1 MSLRPVGGAFVLIG
15 VFWGAWA
22 VAAADI
28 EHTLGLSHA
37 LFGLLLAAALL
48 AASAINAAGG
58 ALAERWG
65 ARRALRRSLALWGAL
80 LCAAATLQPAFAFAV
95 ALAAVVS
102 IAGLV
107 DVVMNIIATAVFTD
121 HPGRLVRFHGLF
133 NVGGA
138 GGALLTGLLLRESVT
153 WRWVWLLVGVMAL
166 VLGALTHPSRHDP
179 APVEGSQ
186 SLAAALHALRAEGL
200 VLLSLAFAVG
210 AMVEGGISTWGVLYL
225 REQLAASVLLGA
237 AASTAGYLVA
247 AAARVGLGPLAGG
260 AGAARGVTVGAG
272 LATVGLVVL
281 ATAGAPAIAAAGLV
295 AAAMGISMCWPLLL
309 ARATEGRQRPG
320 LVVAGVSAVG
330 YLGLV
335 LGPALVGGLSS
346 AVGLRGGLLVLA
358 GASLFV
364 IAAANRPYRV
374 SAH

>member
-1 MSLRPVGGAFVLIG
+1 M
-15 VFWGAWA
+15 
-22 VAAADI
+22 AAADI
-28 EHTLGLSHA
+28 EHSLGLSHA
-37 LFGLLLAAALL
+37 LFGLLLAGALVG
-48 AASAINAAGG
+48 ASAVNAAGG

-65 ARRALRRSLALWGAL
+65 ARRALRRSLAMWGAL
-80 LCAAATLQPAFAFAV
+80 LFGAAALRPALAFAL

-121 HPGRLVRFHGLF
+121 RPGHLVRFHGLF

-138 GGALLTGLLLRESVT
+138 SGALLTGLLLRGGVS
-153 WRWVWLLVGVMAL
+153 WRWVWLLA
-166 VLGALTHPSRHDP
+166 GALAFSLAAWIQPGRDDP
-179 APVEGSQ
+179 LPVEGSQ

-200 VLLSLAFAVG
+200 LVLSLAFAVG

-225 REQLAASVLLGA
+225 REQLAAGVLLGA

-247 AAARVGLGPLAGG
+247 ALARVGLGPLAGA
-260 AGAARGVTVGAG
+260 AGAARGVTIGAG
-272 LATVGLVVL
+272 LAAVGLVVL
-281 ATAGAPAIAAAGLV
+281 ATASAPGVAAAGLV

-335 LGPALVGGLSS
+335 LGPALVGGLASGI
-346 AVGLRGGLLVLA
+346 GLRGGLLVLA

-364 IAAANRPYRV
+364 IGAAHRPYRV
-374 SAH
+374 PAR

>member
-1 MSLRPVGGAFVLIG
+1 MSLRPVAGAFVLLG
-15 VFWGAWA
+15 VYWGAWA

-28 EHTLGLSHA
+28 ERSLGLSHA
-37 LFGLLLAAALL
+37 AFGLLLAAALIG
-48 AASAINAAGG
+48 ASAINAAGG

-65 ARRALRRSLALWGAL
+65 ARRALRRSLVAWGAL
-80 LCAAATLQPAFAFAV
+80 LWGAAALQPAAAFAV

-121 HPGRLVRFHGLF
+121 RPGHLVRFHGLF
-133 NVGGA
+133 NLGGA
-138 GGALLTGLLLRESVT
+138 GGALLAGLLLRGGLS
-153 WRWVWLLVGVMAL
+153 WRWAWLVAGAIAF
-166 VLGALTHPSRHDP
+166 VLAAVTHPGPDDP

-186 SLAAALHALRAEGL
+186 SLAAALHAVRVEGL

-225 REQLAASVLLGA
+225 REQLGAGVLLGT
-237 AASTAGYLVA
+237 AASIAGYLVA
-247 AAARVGLGPLAGG
+247 GLARVGLGPLAGA

-272 LATVGLVVL
+272 LAAAGLVVL
-281 ATAGAPAIAAAGLV
+281 AAASTPVVAAAGLV

-309 ARATEGRQRPG
+309 ARATEGQQRPG

-335 LGPALVGGLSS
+335 LGPALVGGLAS

-364 IAAANRPYRV
+364 IGAANRPHRV
-374 SAH
+374 KAR